1 MVKVGDSIPNID
13 LEENGVGNKV
23 NISSMKKGLIIGVPA
38 AFSTFLRPLP
48 KYQSFSYDVYI

>member
-1 MVKVGDSIPNID
+1 MVKVGDSIPSIE

-38 AFSTFLRPLP
+38 AFST
-48 KYQSFSYDVYI
+48 S